1 MKVIKNNRED
11 NKLYQQTLDK
21 FIPELIVERSKNRK
35 KILEVCHAAKFITF
49 FDNQL
54 SIEKL
59 QEKPDFILVDQS
71 HNMIGLELQRIIDP
85 NSKEREGFF
94 ENICLAI
101 ECEMESDPQIP
112 NFLVN
117 CDINPDF
124 NYKVNQKKN
133 ISFMIRTVVE
143 KFVLENN
150 FVDNPLVE
158 RISKMPHTHK
168 NICPNFGAWMQKS
181 ITPDILKKAIL
192 KKEKLVKSYRSSGI
206 NKQWLLLVIGGIGE
220 SSYDFRDKFEVKVNT
235 SFDKIFLLEDFN
247 SILYQLK

>member
-1 MKVIKNNRED
+1 MKIIKNNRAD
-11 NKLYQQTLDK
+11 NNLYQQTMDT
-21 FIPELIVERSKNRK
+21 FIPELIVERLKNRN

-49 FDNQL
+49 FDNKL
-54 SIEKL
+54 VIEKL

-71 HNMIGLELQRIIDP
+71 NNRLGLELQRIIDP

-117 CDINPDF
+117 CDINPEF
-124 NYKVNQKKN
+124 KYTLNQKNN
-133 ISFMIRTVVE
+133 ISFIIRTIVE
-143 KFVLENN
+143 KFVLENK
-150 FVDNPLVE
+150 FVENPVVE
-158 RISKMPHTHK
+158 RISKMPHTQK

-181 ITPDILKKAIL
+181 ITPEILKKAIL
-192 KKEKLVKSYRSSGI
+192 KKEKLVNSYRSSGI
-206 NKQWLLLVIGGIGE
+206 HEQWLLLVIGGLGE
-220 SSYDFRDKFEVKVNT
+220 SSYDFREKFEVKVNT

-247 SILYQLK
+247 SILYQIK